1 MSQPIY
7 IITRSIIG
15 SIIFLLLK
23 LIENSFFNNNKNILN
38 DYDNTYNIIKDSNY
52 VYIIIFL
59 ILYFYN
65 NKL

>member
-1 MSQPIY
+1 MSKNIY

-23 LIENSFFNNNKNILN
+23 LIENCFFNNNKNILN
-38 DYDNTYNIIKDSNY
+38 DYDNTYDIMKDSNY

>member
-1 MSQPIY
+1 MSKNIY

-23 LIENSFFNNNKNILN
+23 LIENCFFNNNKNILN
-38 DYDNTYNIIKDSNY
+38 DYDNTYNIMKDSNY

>member
-1 MSQPIY
+1 MSKNIY

-23 LIENSFFNNNKNILN
+23 LIENCFFNNNKNILN
-38 DYDNTYNIIKDSNY
+38 DYDNTYNIMKDSNY

-65 NKL
+65 KL

>member
-1 MSQPIY
+1 MSKNIY

-23 LIENSFFNNNKNILN
+23 LIENCFFNNNKNILN
-38 DYDNTYNIIKDSNY
+38 DYDKTYNIMKDSNY